1 MIKAVYREG
10 QIHPLDPVP
19 REWVD
24 GQSLQISPDTTGSGP
39 AEQFDRLAKAWK
51 EDTRYICSTTDLAT
65 HPAYQR
71 IIGMGRDVVPLI
83 LADLRKE
90 PYQWF
95 WALRAITGED
105 PVPETQKGKVRQMA
119 NAWIQWGKRKGFIQ
133 DQDQDDERGE

>member
-10 QIHPLDPVP
+10 QIQPLDPVP

-24 GQSLQISPDTTGSGP
+24 GQSLQISSDTTDSGP
-39 AEQFDRLAKAWK
+39 VEQFDRLAQGWK
-51 EDTRYICSTTDLAT
+51 EDTRYMSSSTDLAT

-83 LADLRKE
+83 LADLCKE

-105 PVPETQKGKVRQMA
+105 PVPESQKGKVRQMA
-119 NAWIQWGKRKGFIQ
+119 DAWVQWGKRKGLI
-133 DQDQDDERGE
+133 QDDERGK